1 MDEISIRYLILFY
14 GSTLFLGDLI
24 KTINDKIWC
33 QADYYHFENNYSIG
47 S

>member
-24 KTINDKIWC
+24 KTINDKNMVPGRLLP
-33 QADYYHFENNYSIG
+33 F
-47 S
+47 